1 MTTARGDRPRRAR
14 ATPTTIRTTTTP
26 SPCPKSRAAHEK
38 TTHTR
43 GSACRASFGAH
54 RPTDRPFGRR
64 TTTIRPRRRDPSSI
78 FFGRAE
84 RGVLA
89 ARGRPRKTSSG
100 TPRRVSFSC
109 IFSRVD
115 SRRIIIDDVND
126 DVARPSRRTNALSQ
140 RACRRWCDTTTR
152 WPRRRSRLGSRSGS
166 CTRAKRA

>member
-1 MTTARGDRPRRAR
+1 MTTARVDRPRRAR

-26 SPCPKSRAAHEK
+26 SAVSDIARGARKQNAHARERLQSVVRR
-38 TTHTR
+38 T
-43 GSACRASFGAH
+43 
-54 RPTDRPFGRR
+54 PTDRPIGRR

-84 RGVLA
+84 RGALA

-115 SRRIIIDDVND
+115 SRRIIVDDVHD
-126 DVARPSRRTNALSQ
+126 DVARRTRRTNALSQ

>member
-1 MTTARGDRPRRAR
+1 VTTARVDGPRRAR

-26 SPCPKSRAAHEK
+26 SAVSDIARGARK

-54 RPTDRPFGRR
+54 RRTDPSDDE
-64 TTTIRPRRRDPSSI
+64 RRRFVQGGRTHHRFS

-115 SRRIIIDDVND
+115 SRRIIVDDVHD
-126 DVARPSRRTNALSQ
+126 DVARRTRRTNALSQ